1 MKTDLDLLVK
11 NEFSGLKPVV
21 CANLPYQ
28 ITTPVLTRLLEC
40 GLFHRITVM
49 IQKEVAQRICAK
61 AGSPEYGAFS
71 LFVQYYA
78 DAVSCFDVPPDCFQP
93 RPKVTSSVIRLD
105 RKEPPAELQDERLF
119 FSLIKAAF
127 AQRRKTLVNALS
139 PLLSPGI
146 PKEQIQE
153 IVLSSGLSSMVR
165 GETLDQKDFIRI
177 SNTIIMMQ
185 KSSR

>member
-1 MKTDLDLLVK
+1 
-11 NEFSGLKPVV
+11 
-21 CANLPYQ
+21 
-28 ITTPVLTRLLEC
+28 
-40 GLFHRITVM
+40 M
-49 IQKEVAQRICAK
+49 IQKEVAQRICAN

-93 RPKVTSSVIRLD
+93 RPKVTSTVIRLD
-105 RKEPPAELQDERLF
+105 RKEPPEELQDEKLF

-139 PLLSPGI
+139 PLLSPGMS
-146 PKEQIQE
+146 KEQIQE
-153 IVLSSGLSSMVR
+153 IIQSCGLSAMVR
-165 GETLDQKDFIRI
+165 GETLNQQDFIRI
-177 SNTIIMMQ
+177 SNTISKNK